1 MKDINNKVISYNKSH
16 YTVMANDIVKGKQDM
31 TLWEARI
38 IRLLIT
44 QVVKQ
49 DTDLR
54 TYTCRIQ
61 DLAKFLDITSQT
73 IYQDIKVICKRLLSR
88 IVEVG
93 TGNSKEPWKMFH
105 WVQTASYDGNGN
117 ITLKLSDEIAPFLL
131 ELNAW
136 FTQYQL
142 QDILSFNSYYAIRL
156 YELLKCELGIGRE
169 NKYTFVFSIDCLR
182 ELFSCEK
189 KYSKTNDFIRKVID
203 MGIKEINLKSDIEV
217 EYELIKTGK
226 KYTEISF
233 SVYYN
238 IKNKFMKK
246 DELKYE

>member
-1 MKDINNKVISYNKSH
+1 MNDIDKKVITYNKSH

-49 DTDLR
+49 DVDFK

-73 IYQDIKVICKRLLSR
+73 IYQDIKVICRRLLSR
-88 IVEVG
+88 IIEVG
-93 TGNSKEPWKMFH
+93 TGNPKEPWKMFH

-117 ITLKLSDEIAPFLL
+117 ITLKLSDELAPYLL

-156 YELLKCELGIGRE
+156 FELLKCEQGIGRD
-169 NKYTFVFSIDCLR
+169 NNFTFIFSIDYLR
-182 ELFSCEK
+182 ERFSCEK
-189 KYSKTNDFIRKVID
+189 KYAKTNDFIRKIIVI
-203 MGIKEINLKSDIEV
+203 GVREINEKSNITV
-217 EYELIKTGK
+217 EYDLIKTGK
-226 KYTEISF
+226 KITAVSF
-233 SVYYN
+233 SIGYN
-238 IKNKFMKK
+238 VKNNFKG
-246 DELKYE
+246 EVRG